1 MVIQLKYDKSLQ
13 INSLSTIMQGENL
26 VDKLKIYVPTIYEDS
41 DMSKFSANLFYKDS
55 GNSVYSETLE
65 PVDSDKENFLE
76 FVLPVTTAITDIAG
90 KVEIW
95 LEFSYTNTDNSSA
108 PERQVLRSKS
118 ASFEVKPWD
127 NYELATNVNAQLSA
141 MQETINDLNTKLD
154 VLTALVTSSV
164 VSA

>member
-1 MVIQLKYDKSLQ
+1 MVIQVKYDKSLQ

-55 GNSVYSETLE
+55 GNSVYSEILE

-95 LEFSYTNTDNSSA
+95 LEFTYTDSDNSSV
-108 PERQVLRSKS
+108 PERQILRSKS

-127 NYELATNVNAQLSA
+127 NYDLATNVNSQLAS
-141 MQETINDLNTKLD
+141 MQEMIKDLNTKID
-154 VLTALVTSSV
+154 ILTTLFTTTS
-164 VSA
+164 A

>member
-41 DMSKFSANLFYKDS
+41 DMSKFSVNLFYKDS
-55 GNSVYSETLE
+55 GNSVYSEILE

-95 LEFSYTNTDNSSA
+95 LEFTYTDSDNSSV
-108 PERQVLRSKS
+108 PERQILRSKS

-127 NYELATNVNAQLSA
+127 NYDLATNVNSQLAS
-141 MQETINDLNTKLD
+141 MQEMIKDLNTKID
-154 VLTALVTSSV
+154 ILTTLFTTTS
-164 VSA
+164 A